1 MDIIYNEE
9 TKKWEEKEEPFTVL
23 EIETEE
29 DFNMIQKAVEQYK
42 KQNVSGWIS
51 VEDRLP
57 NDEDDVL
64 ILVREVEHYG
74 MCKEKTKVYHW
85 IFTGWHIDGA
95 WATTYCHG
103 HKRVE
108 DENKEYPDCEHTVT
122 HWMPLPELPKEK
134 IND

>member
-1 MDIIYNEE
+1 MRQIDFFEEMIIDNFAGGGGAS
-9 TKKWEEKEEPFTVL
+9 TG
-23 EIETEE
+23 IELATGR
-29 DFNMIQKAVEQYK
+29 A
-42 KQNVSGWIS
+42 
-51 VEDRLP
+51 
-57 NDEDDVL
+57 
-64 ILVREVEHYG
+64 VEHYG

-122 HWMPLPELPKEK
+122 HWMPLSELPKEK